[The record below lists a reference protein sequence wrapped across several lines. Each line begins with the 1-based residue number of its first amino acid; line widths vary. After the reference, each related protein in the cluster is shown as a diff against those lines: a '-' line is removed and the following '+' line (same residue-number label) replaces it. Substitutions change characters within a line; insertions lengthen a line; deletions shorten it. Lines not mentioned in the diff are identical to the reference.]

1 MKRILHISNYFYPN
15 FGGIEQIARDVAGA
29 ISTTGEWEQKV
40 ICFNE
45 TAAAGD
51 YVCKREESVHDIVD
65 GVEVI
70 RCGCV
75 TKKASQSISLSFGKQ
90 LKEVLRDFDPDIVIF
105 HYPNPFQALYLLRYL
120 KKKTKLVVYWHL
132 DIVKQKLLRKLFYV
146 QTMRLLERAV
156 KVVATSPLYI
166 DGSPYLRKFRDKCQ
180 VVPNCINENRMAV
193 TESAL
198 KTAERIREE
207 NKDKIICFGVG
218 RHIPYK
224 GFKYLIEASQYLD
237 DNIRIYIGGSGEL
250 TESLKEQAAGD
261 SKIVFLGRLE
271 ENDLVAYYTAA
282 DIFCFP
288 SITKNEAF
296 GIALAEGMYFGKPA
310 VTFNIPGSGVNYV
323 NIKDE
328 TGLEVAN
335 GDSKAY
341 AEAIKK
347 LAEDP
352 DLRKELGEAAERR
365 VRENFTTV
373 QFRKSIIA
381 LIKAIKEAN
390 NI

>member
-1 MKRILHISNYFYPN
+1 M
-15 FGGIEQIARDVAGA
+15 
-29 ISTTGEWEQKV
+29 
-40 ICFNE
+40 
-45 TAAAGD
+45 
-51 YVCKREESVHDIVD
+51 
-65 GVEVI
+65 
-70 RCGCV
+70 
-75 TKKASQSISLSFGKQ
+75 
-90 LKEVLRDFDPDIVIF
+90 
-105 HYPNPFQALYLLRYL
+105 
-120 KKKTKLVVYWHL
+120 
-132 DIVKQKLLRKLFYV
+132 
-146 QTMRLLERAV
+146 
-156 KVVATSPLYI
+156 
-166 DGSPYLRKFRDKCQ
+166 
-180 VVPNCINENRMAV
+180 
-193 TESAL
+193 
-198 KTAERIREE
+198 
-207 NKDKIICFGVG
+207 
-218 RHIPYK
+218 
-224 GFKYLIEASQYLD
+224 
-237 DNIRIYIGGSGEL
+237 
-250 TESLKEQAAGD
+250 KEQAAGD

>member
-1 MKRILHISNYFYPN
+1 MKKLLQISNYFYPN
-15 FGGIEQIARDVAGA
+15 IGGIEQIARDVAGA

-45 TAAAGD
+45 TASAGD
-51 YVCKREESVHDIVD
+51 YVCKREESVHDFVD
-65 GVEVI
+65 GIEII

-90 LKEVLRDFDPDIVIF
+90 LKEILNDFDPDLVIF

-120 KKKTKLVVYWHL
+120 KKRTKLIVYWHL
-132 DIVKQKLLRKLFYV
+132 DIVKQKILRKLFYV
-146 QTMRLLERAV
+146 QTMRLLERAE

-166 DGSPYLRKFRDKCQ
+166 EGSPYLRKFRNKCQ
-180 VVPNCINENRMAV
+180 VVPNCINEKRMAA
-193 TESAL
+193 TENAL
-198 KTAERIREE
+198 KTAESIREE
-207 NKDKIICFGVG
+207 NKDK
-218 RHIPYK
+218 
-224 GFKYLIEASQYLD
+224 
-237 DNIRIYIGGSGEL
+237 
-250 TESLKEQAAGD
+250 SLKEQAAGD
-261 SKIVFLGRLE
+261 SKIIFLGRLE
-271 ENDLVAYYTAA
+271 EDDLVAYYTAA

-335 GDSKAY
+335 GDSEAY
-341 AEAIKK
+341 AGAIKK

-352 DLRKELGEAAERR
+352 GLRKKLGEAAARR

-381 LIKAIKEAN
+381 MLKAQKEAN